1 MFQTTLNLKT
11 YYPTKKSPTKKKGW
25 GDFPGLSNLGGFF
38 DSLRLANVDGHVEEL
53 FRLVDDDSD
62 GHLTAE
68 EFVEAMALPS
78 VEQYLGYL
86 ETHGKESSDFWGL
99 QKKIHGN
106 IHGAKKKGDYDGR
119 IWN

>member
-1 MFQTTLNLKT
+1 M
-11 YYPTKKSPTKKKGW
+11 
-25 GDFPGLSNLGGFF
+25 FPGLSNLGGFF

-86 ETHGKESSDFWGL
+86 EIHGKESSDFWGL
-99 QKKIHGN
+99 PKKSWN
-106 IHGAKKKGDYDGR
+106 IHGAKKKGDYDG
-119 IWN
+119 IV

>member
-1 MFQTTLNLKT
+1 MVDVPNNVEPKNLL
-11 YYPTKKSPTKKKGW
+11 PNKKESNQKKKGGGIFQGYLTL
-25 GDFPGLSNLGGFF
+25 GDFFN
-38 DSLRLANVDGHVEEL
+38 SLRLANVDDHVEEL

-86 ETHGKESSDFWGL
+86 EIHGKESSDFWGL
-99 QKKIHGN
+99 QKNPREHSWGR
-106 IHGAKKKGDYDGR
+106 KKR
-119 IWN
+119 

>member
-1 MFQTTLNLKT
+1 M
-11 YYPTKKSPTKKKGW
+11 
-25 GDFPGLSNLGGFF
+25 
-38 DSLRLANVDGHVEEL
+38 EEL

-86 ETHGKESSDFWGL
+86 ELHGKESSDFWGL
-99 QKKIHGN
+99 QKKIMENSWGR
-106 IHGAKKKGDYDGR
+106 KKVIMMEEYE
-119 IWN
+119 ISH